1 MMETVFDLEEV
12 EPAVVLLTQF
22 LLQSEDQ
29 EFDLFDA

>member
-1 MMETVFDLEEV
+1 MEAVFDLEEV
-12 EPAVVLLTQF
+12 ESAVVLLTQF